1 VKFVKLLTVPAVL
14 LASLALAVPASAHH
28 LLNATVNVACQS
40 DKVCVTLS
48 GNIARDTDE
57 RKVVFDLF
65 AKDSSTKLDEITFDV
80 PAFDANGNN
89 AFNQTLCFKVVTDNV
104 PGFVVKVVKVTDVDN
119 KPADLV
125 IQLTSSEI
133 VFSKYQQ
140 TPVVVGDTATCGPV
154 PSPTPSPTPSHTPSP
169 TPSATPSASPSPTPS
184 APPTPTPS
192 SVPSPSPSSSGGSG
206 GGTPESSPTPAAA
219 VALAQ
224 TGGFDFR
231 YPLVGLVILVAGAVL
246 YFVSVSR
253 RRSASRQ

>member
-154 PSPTPSPTPSHTPSP
+154 PSP
-169 TPSATPSASPSPTPS
+169 SASPSPTPS